1 MFTGLIQ
8 NVCSVKGLSRVGSTA
23 TLTVDLGSL
32 ADQTK
37 IGLPRLA
44 SIDAKAGDS
53 VAINGACLTVAKQAG
68 PLVTFDLSGETLA
81 KTTLGKL
88 TPGSKV
94 NVELA
99 MRADDRFGGHFVL
112 GHIDGIA
119 TIRQIE
125 KQDDFATF
133 TFAAPKDL
141 LALMIPKGSVAVDGI
156 SLTIAEL
163 KPDSFTA
170 AVIPQTLLK
179 TNLGFAKITAQVNL
193 ETDIITRTVVR
204 QLESMGLAKG
214 KLTVDKLQQLGF

>member
-8 NVCSVKGLSRVGSTA
+8 NVCSVKALSKAGSVA
-23 TLTVDLGSL
+23 VLTIDLGPLSG
-32 ADQTK
+32 QTK
-37 IGLPRLA
+37 T
-44 SIDAKAGDS
+44 GDS

-68 PLVTFDLSGETLA
+68 SLVTFDLSGETLA

-88 TPGSKV
+88 TPASKV

-99 MRADDRFGGHFVL
+99 MKADARFGGHFVL

-119 TIRQIE
+119 TIKNIE
-125 KQDDFATF
+125 KKGDFATF
-133 TFAAPKDL
+133 TLSAPKSL
-141 LALMIPKGSVAVDGI
+141 LDFMLPKGSVAVDGI

-163 KPDSFTA
+163 KPDGFTV

-179 TNLGFAKITAQVNL
+179 TNLGFAKITAQVNI
-193 ETDIITRTVVR
+193 ESDIIVRTVIR
-204 QLESMGLAKG
+204 QLENIGLVKE

>member
-8 NVCSVKGLSRVGSTA
+8 NVCSVKGLSRAGSTA
-23 TLTVDLGSL
+23 TLTADLGPL
-32 ADQTK
+32 ANQTK

-53 VAINGACLTVAKQAG
+53 VAINGVCLTVAKQAG
-68 PLVTFDLSGETLA
+68 SLVTFDLSGETLA

-88 TPGSKV
+88 TAGSKV

-119 TIRQIE
+119 KIQQIE

-133 TFAAPKDL
+133 TFATPKNL

-163 KPDSFTA
+163 KPDSFTV

-179 TNLGFAKITAQVNL
+179 TNLGFAKITAQVNI
-193 ETDIITRTVVR
+193 ETDIISRTVVR
-204 QLESMGLAKG
+204 QLESMGLAKE